1 MYSLVIPLWE
11 SVRVNKP
18 VVSGA
23 LSGTSSFPEQENKL
37 DNAIKVTNKR
47 PFTEVVP
54 GALTRKYLTT
64 LPPVHPVSLRPFWSR
79 LFTALMSTDWVVG
92 SS

>member
-37 DNAIKVTNKR
+37 DNAIKVTKKR

-54 GALTRKYLTT
+54 GAPDPKISHHS
-64 LPPVHPVSLRPFWSR
+64 PAGSSR
-79 LFTALMSTDWVVG
+79 LAAPVLV
-92 SS
+92 SSLHGADVN